1 MNHHSLASE
10 PLTALALDRLFR
22 TARSA
27 NAWADRETPERLL
40 REIYDLAKLGPTSA
54 NVSPARFLFLTT
66 PEAKARLAPHLS
78 SANRAKT
85 IAAPVTAIIGY
96 DLDFAERIPELFP
109 HNPGAK
115 AWFADPGVAAVTALR
130 NGTLQ
135 GAYLMLAARAVGLDC
150 GPLSGFDH
158 AGVDAEFFA
167 GTRIVSNFICNLG
180 YADRTQE
187 FERLPRLSFEQACEV
202 I

>member
-1 MNHHSLASE
+1 MSDPVRE
-10 PLTALALDRLFR
+10 PLAALALDRLFR

-27 NAWADRETPERLL
+27 NAWSDRQVPEQLL

-78 SANRAKT
+78 SANRSKT
-85 IAAPVTAIIGY
+85 LAAPVTVIISY

-115 AWFADPGVAAVTALR
+115 AWFGDPGVAAVTALR

-135 GAYLMLAARAVGLDC
+135 GAYLMLAARAAGLDC

-158 AGVDAEFFA
+158 AGVDAEFFV

-180 YADRTQE
+180 YADRGQE
-187 FERLPRLSFEQACEV
+187 FERLPRLPFEEACEV

>member
-1 MNHHSLASE
+1 MTDQTSPELSDV
-10 PLTALALDRLFR
+10 ALDVLFR

-27 NAWADRETPERLL
+27 NAWAEGEVPRALL
-40 REIYDLAKLGPTSA
+40 RKIYDLAKLGPTSA

-78 SANRAKT
+78 NANRAKT
-85 IAAPVTAIIGY
+85 VAAPVTVIVGY
-96 DLDFAERIPELFP
+96 DLQFAEKIPQLFP

-115 AWFADPGVAAVTALR
+115 AWFSDPELVAVTALR

-135 GAYLMLAARAVGLDC
+135 GAYLMLAARALGLDC

-158 AGVDAEFFA
+158 AGVDKEFFA
-167 GTRIVSNFICNLG
+167 GSAIVSNFICNLG
-180 YADRTQE
+180 YADRTSE
-187 FERLPRLSFEQACEV
+187 FARLPRLDFDDACRV
-202 I
+202 L